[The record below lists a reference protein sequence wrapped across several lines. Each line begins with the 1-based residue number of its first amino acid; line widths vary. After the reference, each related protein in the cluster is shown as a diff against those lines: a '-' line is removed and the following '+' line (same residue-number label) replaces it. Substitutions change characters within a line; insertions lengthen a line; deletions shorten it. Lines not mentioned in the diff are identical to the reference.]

1 MSTGG
6 SNGFAEPM
14 ERWRAVDARPSSR
27 VYSGIASHDCRRRVA
42 AERPG
47 RHGDVDSS
55 RCRDSSE
62 GRPGSPADYCRPS
75 LFWGGYLL
83 IDAGAPAETDEA
95 EPQDSPAEV
104 AETKEAAVAA
114 GEEAAETTEEERAE
128 AGAEP
133 EAEGP

>member
-1 MSTGG
+1 MEMSIHPD
-6 SNGFAEPM
+6 AET
-14 ERWRAVDARPSSR
+14 R
-27 VYSGIASHDCRRRVA
+27 VKADLEAPPITA
-42 AERPG
+42 AHPF
-47 RHGDVDSS
+47 
-55 RCRDSSE
+55 
-62 GRPGSPADYCRPS
+62 
-75 LFWGGYLL
+75 FWGGYLL